1 LVRQAI
7 VRNRAAVPN
16 VVCWGLSRAGKLA
29 QTSGRARA
37 SGLAVPAQHTVLA
50 DAAFR
55 PSAPRKPSAIDPDG
69 AAPYVSSMATLP
81 IITLPNP
88 LLRKRSAPVERID
101 AELGKLAEDMLET
114 MYAAPGVGLAA
125 VQVGVPRRLIVVD
138 VAKEEDPP
146 APLVLVNPEIV
157 SLGTELRMHEEG
169 CLSIPD
175 ERIEIERPGTLTV
188 RFLDRQGKLQE
199 LAAEGLLATVIQ
211 HEIDHLDG
219 KLIIDYLS
227 RLKRD
232 IIIRRFKKLA
242 KSGAGA

>member
-1 LVRQAI
+1 
-7 VRNRAAVPN
+7 
-16 VVCWGLSRAGKLA
+16 
-29 QTSGRARA
+29 
-37 SGLAVPAQHTVLA
+37 
-50 DAAFR
+50 
-55 PSAPRKPSAIDPDG
+55 
-69 AAPYVSSMATLP
+69 MATLP

-88 LLRKRSAPVERID
+88 LLRKHSAPVERID
-101 AELGKLAEDMLET
+101 AELGKLADDMLET

-146 APLVLVNPEIV
+146 APLILINPEIV
-157 SLGTELRMHEEG
+157 SFGTELRMHEEG

-175 ERIEIERPGTLTV
+175 ERIEIERPGALTV
-188 RFLDRQGKLQE
+188 RFLEREGKLQE

-242 KSGAGA
+242 KSGVGA